1 MKRDSEALKLR
12 TKDFALRVLLIR
24 LFNKTLSLPSANS
37 RSANP
42 GYPASSLQHIDR
54 CKLPSGVP
62 RKVSG

>member
-12 TKDFALRVLLIR
+12 TKDFGLRVPR
-24 LFNKTLSLPSANS
+24 LYRSLPRTQEA
-37 RSANP
+37 RIL